1 MFRWLFS
8 VEIGGS
14 QLLADNKDKQ
24 ALEQVK
30 NDLASQLQAT
40 RVEIPAILQE
50 NYERMD
56 PKGQAWIIQMQ
67 QRLYIT
73 EQVTRIQVG
82 EILLEAQATLKNQGA
97 RNTRN
102 GGLTFE
108 KFCEA
113 NNISRA
119 SAYRFIAVAQGFHRL
134 QEVAATD
141 HADLEMMIA
150 NFQTLPIDQQ
160 AAIGKKP
167 ISEEEVAL
175 LQLPKSEW
183 DQSGKKVYS
192 KVISDFKKQRKALEK
207 ENAALKDQNRVL
219 SKKLIEKDDVANEK
233 GKKVDLLTAQKHHL
247 EIELTKRQRETP
259 ETIETLPADFED
271 VSGEL
276 QLELDKTI
284 QERDRLRNQLDEA
297 TAKLGEVKFA
307 QVTAKN
313 VVDLEKQIE
322 ALNGRLAKADQ
333 EKDKLQN
340 QLAKAQ
346 SPEGQAQQ
354 ALKKANQAV
363 TSMLGNVA
371 KALDFSTLEDLLPT
385 LSEQQVEKTDLKRVY
400 DLLID
405 KARFIQERFLI
416 KDLDVK
422 RTVTDTVID
431 GEFQEKEDN

>member
-1 MFRWLFS
+1 M
-8 VEIGGS
+8 
-14 QLLADNKDKQ
+14 
-24 ALEQVK
+24 
-30 NDLASQLQAT
+30 
-40 RVEIPAILQE
+40 
-50 NYERMD
+50 
-56 PKGQAWIIQMQ
+56 
-67 QRLYIT
+67 
-73 EQVTRIQVG
+73 
-82 EILLEAQATLKNQGA
+82 
-97 RNTRN
+97 
-102 GGLTFE
+102 
-108 KFCEA
+108 
-113 NNISRA
+113 
-119 SAYRFIAVAQGFHRL
+119 
-134 QEVAATD
+134 
-141 HADLEMMIA
+141 
-150 NFQTLPIDQQ
+150 
-160 AAIGKKP
+160 
-167 ISEEEVAL
+167 
-175 LQLPKSEW
+175 
-183 DQSGKKVYS
+183 
-192 KVISDFKKQRKALEK
+192 
-207 ENAALKDQNRVL
+207 
-219 SKKLIEKDDVANEK
+219 
-233 GKKVDLLTAQKHHL
+233 DLLTAQKHHL

-313 VVDLEKQIE
+313 VADLEKQIE

-371 KALDFSTLEDLLPT
+371 KTLDFSTLEDLLPT